1 MAGVERIEEWRGE
14 SVIDADGEQLG
25 KLEEVYF
32 DAASGEALLI
42 SIRSG
47 LFGRK
52 LRLAPLGGAT
62 LGRSH
67 LRLDATKA
75 QFEHA
80 PEVPGDRSFDTEA
93 LAAVESG
100 YGISLPERLELWS
113 ASELD
118 AYRAE
123 AAEARRRADELEA
136 EAKER
141 LAERD
146 AARERLQRAG
156 EEAEAAEREAERAR
170 EAAVEARR
178 VAEGYERR

>member
-14 SVIDADGEQLG
+14 PVIDAEGAQLG

-32 DAASGEALLI
+32 DAGSGEALLI
-42 SIRSG
+42 SVRSG

-52 LRLAPLGGAT
+52 LRLAPLSGAT

-67 LRLDATKA
+67 VRLAATKE

-80 PEVPGDRSFDTEA
+80 PEVPGDRPFESGA

-123 AAEARRRADELEA
+123 AEEARRRADELEA
-136 EAKER
+136 AAKDR
-141 LAERD
+141 LSERD
-146 AARERLQRAG
+146 AARARLQRAS
-156 EEAEAAEREAERAR
+156 EEAEEAEREAERAR